1 MTASTRLLDAGL
13 EPGTRTSRTSDSVR
27 SGRHHQHQPARG
39 VIVQRDSTVD
49 YVVSRGPAA
58 SPAPTPTPRPTA
70 GVVTV
75 PDVRGLS
82 EADGLTEIG
91 AAGLKAGARTRKNS
105 SKVDAGDII
114 STDPA
119 AGVQV
124 KRGSTVDYVVSKGP
138 SPTPTPLPRARP
150 SRRPAS

>member
-1 MTASTRLLDAGL
+1 MRVGIISTNPRA
-13 EPGTRTSRTSDSVR
+13 
-27 SGRHHQHQPARG
+27 G

-49 YVVSRGPAA
+49 YVVSRGPAT

-105 SKVDAGDII
+105 SKVVAGDII

-124 KRGSTVDYVVSKGP
+124 KRGSTRRLCRVQGSQRDPDACSHPHAATHGRR
-138 SPTPTPLPRARP
+138 SSACPRSGA
-150 SRRPAS
+150 